1 MISTIG
7 LFILAYLLGSIPT
20 AVWYA
25 KYFHNVDIREH
36 GSKNAGATNSLRV
49 LGKKAGIIVLLI
61 DAMKG
66 LIPVLVSKY
75 LEMPDTTAFL
85 IGLTSVFGH
94 LFPIFSGFK
103 GGKGVATSL
112 GVIIAV
118 SPFGA
123 FISLIAFVVVVFL
136 TGYVSL
142 SSLVAALV
150 FVVYF
155 LILSHNLLMSAIA
168 FALFM
173 LLIYTHRANI
183 KRLIDGTENKFT
195 RKKSS

>member
-118 SPFGA
+118 SPLGA
-123 FISLIAFVVVVFL
+123 LISLIAFVVVVFL

-155 LILSHNLLMSAIA
+155 LILSHT
-168 FALFM
+168 LFM